1 MGGGVWPPSIDL
13 WGSFWPKWKQYKNDK
28 KSGSKNPQIGRGV
41 PPYLFEKSHKKTE
54 IISAVEFD
62 YTDITV
68 RESEIIT
75 KLTADLK
82 ELDDT
87 SFCNSFCGHLAAI
100 WLSSFNQ
107 LIRQLA
113 AALYASQGVDL
124 CRSMQAV

>member
-1 MGGGVWPPSIDL
+1 MQLEMKLPMLDLLNVLFTYMKGTSI
-13 WGSFWPKWKQYKNDK
+13 YVKNDT
-28 KSGSKNPQIGRGV
+28 GHWAGLIQGRHHHLLLLQGG
-41 PPYLFEKSHKKTE
+41 PDLPG
-54 IISAVEFD
+54 SAVEFD

-100 WLSSFNQ
+100 
-107 LIRQLA
+107 
-113 AALYASQGVDL
+113 
-124 CRSMQAV
+124 